1 MYTLS
6 LPPHTRLSSIAF
18 SDTTIQTQSDSY
30 SFFLLPIFYMTFS
43 YYRFRPLISIFFYLT
58 PTKSSQAKSLVEN
71 V

>member
-6 LPPHTRLSSIAF
+6 LPPHTRLSLIAF
-18 SDTTIQTQSDSY
+18 SDTTIQTQFESY
-30 SFFLLPIFYMTFS
+30 SFFYCRFYMTFS
-43 YYRFRPLISIFFYLT
+43 YYRFRPLVSIFFYLT